1 MQRRAVLLGWLLVT
15 GAACGGSAGDG
26 QRESAPL
33 ALTPGAT
40 RPEVSAPAAADDD
53 DDAPPEEVPPTDDPV
68 GSGDPVDPSAPAAGE
83 DRDGAPSA
91 SASGAGRDDDRPPQT
106 AYAQTRQRLL
116 EILERNCSA
125 CHDDRVEANSISAGL
140 QIGDDLDV
148 LVAQGYIIPLSRE
161 ESPLMRVMED
171 GSMPP
176 RGTEPRPTPE
186 EIELFGSY
194 IEDPDYWPALL

>member
-1 MQRRAVLLGWLLVT
+1 MQRRVVLLGWLLVT

-26 QRESAPL
+26 QREAAPL
-33 ALTPGAT
+33 ALTPGPT
-40 RPEVSAPAAADDD
+40 RAEVSAPAAADENEDP
-53 DDAPPEEVPPTDDPV
+53 PPEMVPPTDDPV
-68 GSGDPVDPSAPAAGE
+68 DPVDPIDPSAPAAGGE
-83 DRDGAPSA
+83 
-91 SASGAGRDDDRPPQT
+91 RDDDVFERPPT
-106 AYAQTRQRLL
+106 VYEQTRQRLL

-125 CHDDRVEANSISAGL
+125 CHDDRVQPNSISAGL

-194 IEDPDYWPALL
+194 IENPDYWPALL